1 MRLPRDIWVFIG
13 NQANSFSTKWANE
26 DSDTLVVSMRTLV
39 LLIASMLKAEYLEE
53 KSKSIG

>member
-13 NQANSFSTKWANE
+13 NQANSFSTKWENE